1 MIVDSSVVS
10 GHAKRFDL
18 REEWDLVSR
27 GKKTISAWL
36 AEVKG
41 PICDRGMF
49 PAIPSYSFTTHSE
62 NEIDEHRHVE

>member
-1 MIVDSSVVS
+1 VTEIMIVS

-18 REEWDLVSR
+18 REWDLVSR

-36 AEVKG
+36 AEVSKG
-41 PICDRGMF
+41 PICDRGIF
-49 PAIPSYSFTTHSE
+49 PAIPPYSFTTHSD